1 MKVMNRNQ
9 KKILQELENNPLVE
23 RACRKVGIARS
34 TYYRWCKSDGNF
46 RTIAEQSQEQ
56 GRGKMNDFAES
67 KLLENVSNNQQ
78 PAINF
83 WLSHNT
89 SRYRAPNNQ
98 YQALQTENMKRGLW
112 FRIEMMNRL
121 IDAMGTERF
130 LKLVNQPTNE
140 DLLADIERA
149 YEQDRINKGFRNK
162 RGNWQSE
169 DVYLPYPD
177 DMDFTI

>member
-1 MKVMNRNQ
+1 MKAMNRNQ

-34 TYYRWCKSDGNF
+34 TYYRWCKSDENF

-98 YQALQTENMKRGLW
+98 YQAYQTENMKREIW
-112 FRIEMMNRL
+112 FRAELINRL
-121 IDAMGTERF
+121 IDAMGIERF
-130 LKLVNQPTNE
+130 LKLVDQPTNE
-140 DLLADIERA
+140 DLLADIDNA
-149 YEQDRINKGFRNK
+149 YEQDQINKGFRKK
-162 RGNWQSE
+162 RGNWRS
-169 DVYLPYPD
+169 DDPHISYPD
-177 DMDFTI
+177 DINFTL